1 MRGDR
6 CTGCWF
12 VARYLIGRQRVVI
25 ESRVGAS
32 VAWKKNKSRTFFG
45 HSYTA
50 PTPREVFLQQFGLHT
65 TKALTVLLQNSF
77 RNIVRDQADRRTAD
91 PPPPQADPRPTQFTF
106 SDAPM
111 MG

>member
-1 MRGDR
+1 M
-6 CTGCWF
+6 F
-12 VARYLIGRQRVVI
+12 VGPPTLNVAIGVI
-25 ESRVGAS
+25 ITAS
-32 VAWKKNKSRTFFG
+32 VAWKRNKSRTFFG

-50 PTPREVFLQQFGLHT
+50 PTPRELFLQQFGLHT
-65 TKALTVLLQNSF
+65 TKALAVLLQNSF
-77 RNIVRDQADRRTAD
+77 RNIVHDQADRGTAD